1 LESVDYDEDEQNEWK
16 LAKFFFVADSTT
28 TLTLF
33 NDVMTKVPKVK
44 VILDLWNLFKRD
56 FEFCHLLDEQV
67 EGLQRITC
75 KQFLIPEVVADYC
88 FLSMTF
94 TYYKIVAFPNDII
107 QFMYWLLLLWLY
119 LLLMIRLNINF
130 IPLIGQLNN
139 FQFLVQKQSKVFQS
153 FLGVLFFW
161 NLWIMTRM
169 SKMNGN

>member
-75 KQFLIPEVVADYC
+75 KQFLIPEVVVDYC

-107 QFMYWLLLLWLY
+107 QFMY
-119 LLLMIRLNINF
+119 
-130 IPLIGQLNN
+130 
-139 FQFLVQKQSKVFQS
+139 
-153 FLGVLFFW
+153 
-161 NLWIMTRM
+161 
-169 SKMNGN
+169 